1 MMNTDKVNAV
11 YEKYAGKSDTNTDK
25 VETEAKV
32 ETKAEEVKEETV
44 ATGTNQVSDTNTE
57 KDNNEKT
64 PDTAKVETTQ
74 PVEKETKVDKK
85 PHYTKQEQIDYAFQK
100 KQAKIKRLE
109 QRNRELEEELKKRDA
124 LKLEDFGNDT
134 QKYLDYAVDVKDKQR
149 ELARNQEE
157 IKAEQIAEY
166 DELNNKRIAECFPD
180 EKEQKIFRAI
190 IQQNGNAFLQKLD
203 SFDPDGAILSYL
215 DDSDIS
221 PLLTRILISSPEYLD
236 EVLSKRSPYGK
247 YNAMDKLAQ
256 RVQYAREEMKKRDE
270 AAANNTN
277 PQETEVKTKPSI
289 PVVGSVTKSENTKDS
304 KPVFDPNQI
313 LHKLKQKNKYHK

>member
-32 ETKAEEVKEETV
+32 DTKAEEVKEETV

-256 RVQYAREEMKKRDE
+256 RVQYAREEIKKRDE
-270 AAANNTN
+270 AAANNTI
-277 PQETEVKTKPSI
+277 PQEIEVKTKPSI

>member
-64 PDTAKVETTQ
+64 PDTTKVETTQ

-256 RVQYAREEMKKRDE
+256 RVQYAREEIKKRDE
-270 AAANNTN
+270 AAANNTIS
-277 PQETEVKTKPSI
+277 QETEVKTKPSI

>member
-1 MMNTDKVNAV
+1 MMNRDKVNAV
-11 YEKYAGKSDTNTDK
+11 YEKYAGKSDTNAEE

-44 ATGTNQVSDTNTE
+44 AAGTNQVSDTNTE
-57 KDNNEKT
+57 KDNNEN
-64 PDTAKVETTQ
+64 PDTTKVETTQ

-85 PHYTKQEQIDYAFQK
+85 PHYTRQEQIDYAFQK

-109 QRNRELEEELKKRDA
+109 QRNRELEEEIKKYKG
-124 LKLEDFGNDT
+124 LKLEDFKGNT
-134 QKYLDYAVDVKDKQR
+134 QDYLDYAVDYKDKQR

-157 IKAEQIAEY
+157 IKSEQIAEY

-190 IQQNGNAFLQKLD
+190 IQQNGPAFLQKLD
-203 SFDPDGAILSYL
+203 TYDPEGAVLSYL
-215 DDSDIS
+215 DDCDIS
-221 PLLTRILISSPEYLD
+221 PLVTRILISSPEYLN

-256 RVQYAREEMKKRDE
+256 RVQYARDEMKKRAE
-270 AAANNTN
+270 AAANTI
-277 PQETEVKTKPSI
+277 PPETEVKPKPSI
-289 PVVGSVTKSENTKDS
+289 PVVGSVTKSEDTKDS

-313 LHKLKQKNKYHK
+313 LHKLKEKNKYHK

>member
-25 VETEAKV
+25 VETKAKV
-32 ETKAEEVKEETV
+32 DTKAEEVKEETV
-44 ATGTNQVSDTNTE
+44 ATGTNQVSDTNT
-57 KDNNEKT
+57 DNNKT
-64 PDTAKVETTQ
+64 PDTTKVETTQ

-190 IQQNGNAFLQKLD
+190 IQQNGQSFLQKLD
-203 SFDPDGAILSYL
+203 EADPEGAVLSYL

-221 PLLTRILISSPEYLD
+221 PLLTRILISSPEYLND
-236 EVLSKRSPYGK
+236 VLSKRSPFGK

-256 RVQYAREEMKKRDE
+256 RVQYAREEMKKRAE
-270 AAANNTN
+270 VAANNTI

-289 PVVGSVTKSENTKDS
+289 PVVGSVTKSEDTKDS

-313 LHKLKQKNKYHK
+313 LHKLKTKNKYHK

>member
-25 VETEAKV
+25 VETQAKV
-32 ETKAEEVKEETV
+32 DTKAEEVKEETV
-44 ATGTNQVSDTNTE
+44 ATGTNQVSDTNT
-57 KDNNEKT
+57 DNNKT
-64 PDTAKVETTQ
+64 PDTTKVETTQ

-190 IQQNGNAFLQKLD
+190 IQQNGQSFLQKLD
-203 SFDPDGAILSYL
+203 EADPEGAVLSYL

-221 PLLTRILISSPEYLD
+221 PLLTRILISSPEYLND
-236 EVLSKRSPYGK
+236 VLSKRSPFGK

-256 RVQYAREEMKKRDE
+256 RVQYAREEMKKRAE
-270 AAANNTN
+270 VAANNTI

-289 PVVGSVTKSENTKDS
+289 PVVGSVTKSEDTKDS

-313 LHKLKQKNKYHK
+313 LHKLKTKNKYHK

>member
-11 YEKYAGKSDTNTDK
+11 YEKYAGKSDTKTDK

-32 ETKAEEVKEETV
+32 DTKPVEVKEETV
-44 ATGTNQVSDTNTE
+44 ATGTNKVSDTNTE
-57 KDNNEKT
+57 NNNDKN
-64 PDTAKVETTQ
+64 PDTTKVETTQ

-85 PHYTKQEQIDYAFQK
+85 PHYTRQEQIDYAFQK

-166 DELNNKRIAECFPD
+166 DELNNRRIAECFPD
-180 EKEQKIFRAI
+180 EKEQKIFKAI
-190 IQQNGNAFLQKLD
+190 IQQNGKAFLQKLD
-203 SFDPDGAILSYL
+203 SYDPDGAVLSYL
-215 DDSDIS
+215 DDSEIS
-221 PLLTRILISSPEYLD
+221 PLLTRILISSPEYLN
-236 EVLSKRSPYGK
+236 EVLSKRSPFGK

-256 RVQYAREEMKKRDE
+256 RVQYARDEMKKRAE
-270 AAANNTN
+270 AATN
-277 PQETEVKTKPSI
+277 ATPQETEVKTKPSI
-289 PVVGSVTKSENTKDS
+289 PVVGSVTKSEDTKDS

-313 LHKLKQKNKYHK
+313 LHKLKNKNKYHK

>member
-180 EKEQKIFRAI
+180 EKEQKIFKAI

-270 AAANNTN
+270 AAANNTI

>member
-1 MMNTDKVNAV
+1 MMNRDKVNAV
-11 YEKYAGKSDTNTDK
+11 YEKYAGKSDTNAEE

-32 ETKAEEVKEETV
+32 ETKSEEVKEETV

-57 KDNNEKT
+57 KDNKEN
-64 PDTAKVETTQ
+64 PDTTKVETTQ

-85 PHYTKQEQIDYAFQK
+85 PHYTRQEQIDYAFQK

-109 QRNRELEEELKKRDA
+109 QRNRELEEEIKKYKG
-124 LKLEDFGNDT
+124 LKLEDFKGNT
-134 QKYLDYAVDVKDKQR
+134 QEYLDYAVDYKDKQR

-157 IKAEQIAEY
+157 IKSEQIAEY

-190 IQQNGNAFLQKLD
+190 IQQNGPAFLQKLD
-203 SFDPDGAILSYL
+203 TYDPEGAVLSYL
-215 DDSDIS
+215 DDCDIS
-221 PLLTRILISSPEYLD
+221 PLVTRILISSPEYLN

-256 RVQYAREEMKKRDE
+256 RVQYARDEMKKRAE
-270 AAANNTN
+270 AAANTN
-277 PQETEVKTKPSI
+277 PPETEVKPKPSI
-289 PVVGSVTKSENTKDS
+289 PVVGSVTKSEDTKDS

-313 LHKLKQKNKYHK
+313 LHKLKEKNKYHK

>member
-25 VETEAKV
+25 IETEAKV

-270 AAANNTN
+270 AAANNTI